1 MHYFRTYELPTFK
14 VLPMKI
20 IKRLFNRQ
28 WVSTVLYA
36 VYKNLSFIERVIEHE
51 KCILNNT
58 FGCTWG
64 EATLRV
70 RKIGSIG
77 IYRYGQLHRF
87 CNRYSIKLQIRLLAR
102 QLQAIHK
109 QQAHLAY

>member
-1 MHYFRTYELPTFK
+1 
-14 VLPMKI
+14 MKI

-58 FGCTWG
+58 FG
-64 EATLRV
+64 
-70 RKIGSIG
+70 
-77 IYRYGQLHRF
+77 
-87 CNRYSIKLQIRLLAR
+87 
-102 QLQAIHK
+102 
-109 QQAHLAY
+109 